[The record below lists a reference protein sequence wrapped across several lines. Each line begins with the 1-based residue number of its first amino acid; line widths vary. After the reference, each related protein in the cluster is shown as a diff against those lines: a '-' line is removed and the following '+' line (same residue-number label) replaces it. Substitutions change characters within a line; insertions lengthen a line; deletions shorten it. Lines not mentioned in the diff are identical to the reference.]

1 LNKENK
7 IPIVESEGM
16 DELHFGSIG
25 WKLPTPNSTAFF
37 HINKIEEYAP
47 KLLFPLPPHRKT
59 VFDLIFLTN
68 GKSIR
73 TKGLNQF
80 EFGKNE
86 FFFLPAYQIT
96 THEYMSE
103 DAKGYFLHFDAVIF
117 KNLGHEKHLNR
128 FSFLQYQS
136 NPIVSVPQELNSTVL
151 NIFRRL
157 EEIYLSKKIEDYSV
171 VVYYLLTMFNE
182 IAEFESKESVFLKN
196 AASIIA
202 SKYKEAL
209 TEHIYQKQ
217 QVSAYAELLNV
228 TPNHLNKSVKKVTG
242 KSAQA
247 ILNEMLIL
255 EAKSLLK
262 YSDLQIAEVAVRLCN
277 QNPSNFSRFFK
288 SQTGMS
294 PKAFQLQ

>member
-1 LNKENK
+1 MNKENK

-16 DELHFGSIG
+16 DVLHFGSID

-96 THEYMSE
+96 THEYMSK
-103 DAKGYFLHFDAVIF
+103 DAEGYFLHFDAVIF
-117 KNLGHEKHLNR
+117 KNLGLEKHLNR

-157 EEIYLSKKIEDYSV
+157 EEIYLSKKIEDYSI

-247 ILNEMLIL
+247 ILNDMLIL

-277 QNPSNFSRFFK
+277 QNPSNFSRFFR